1 MPAVVTAT
9 AVCVTGYAALGVYTW
24 RHRTIRG
31 AREVVLLMAAVTLW
45 STCYAFELSS
55 HTVAAARW
63 WVTLEFVGAVAL
75 GPAMWAFVT
84 EYIGRGRMP
93 RAALAWLSVEPAL
106 VLTLLVLPG
115 TRDLIIRYPDPGA
128 GLQYVGRTPM
138 PVFGPLFWPHAA
150 YTYALLLSSIGVL
163 SARLIRVAAPYR
175 RAAYL
180 VIAATVTPLLVNVL
194 YSLDVF
200 GTVADP
206 TPLLFML
213 GGVVL
218 VWGLLRLRL
227 LDVPLLTRGLV
238 VERIRDGVLLLDVW
252 GRIVDANPAAARF
265 TGTART
271 ALIGRS
277 LPDVAPQI
285 HAATATSSASP
296 DPGAPVEYPARLDDG
311 TDLAVSV
318 TDVTDRGGRATA
330 RILLLRDI
338 TDRRRAEAQLHDLL
352 TERTLLLE
360 TLQANLRPGPLPD
373 VPGLSLTGRWLP
385 ATRGSMVS
393 GDFYDVHPAGPGRWA
408 FVLGDVSGK
417 GAQAAVVTSMVRHTV
432 RTLSAQSCTPP
443 EVLGQLNR
451 ALLSGRD
458 PERFCTVT
466 YGHIS
471 YPPGTDAVRVELALG
486 GHPPPLL
493 RRADGQ
499 VRAIGVPG
507 TALGLLDEIDVRTT
521 SIDLA
526 RGDVLF
532 AYTDGVTE
540 TRRGDEQF
548 GEQRLAAAFADALA
562 ARPNGT
568 DPNGSE
574 PDGSGP
580 DDGDGPDGGDAA
592 LGTAADL
599 VIERLRSFAATQDD
613 IALLLLGAL

>member
-1 MPAVVTAT
+1 MSAVVTAT

-55 HTVAAARW
+55 DSVPAARRW
-63 WVTLEFVGAVAL
+63 ASLEFVGAVAL

-93 RAALAWLSVEPAL
+93 RATLAWLTVEPAL
-106 VLTLLVLPG
+106 VLTLLALPG
-115 TRDLIIRYPDPGA
+115 TRDLIIYYPAPGD
-128 GLQYVGRTPM
+128 GLRHLGPA
-138 PVFGPLFWPHAA
+138 PVPEFGPLFWPHAA

-180 VIAATVTPLLVNVL
+180 VIAATVTPLLANVL

-200 GTVADP
+200 GTVPDP

-227 LDVPLLTRGLV
+227 LDVPLLTRSLV
-238 VERIRDGVLLLDVW
+238 VERILDGVLLLDAW

-265 TGTART
+265 TDTART
-271 ALIGRS
+271 ALVGRS
-277 LPDVAPQI
+277 LRDVAPQI
-285 HAATATSSASP
+285 HAATITAPTSP
-296 DPGAPVEYPARLDDG
+296 DAGAPVEIPARLDDG
-311 TDLAVSV
+311 TELAVSV

-330 RILLLRDI
+330 RILLLRDV
-338 TDRRRAEAQLHDLL
+338 TDRRRAEEQLQELL

-360 TLQANLRPGPLPD
+360 TLEANLRPGPLPD
-373 VPGLSLTGRWLP
+373 VPGLALTGRWLP
-385 ATRGSMVS
+385 GTRGSMVS

-432 RTLSAQSCTPP
+432 QTLSAQSCTPP
-443 EVLGQLNR
+443 DVLGQLNR
-451 ALLSGRD
+451 ALLNGGD

-471 YPPGTDAVRVELALG
+471 YPPGTGVVRVELALG

-499 VRAIGVPG
+499 VCAIGVPG

-526 RGDVLF
+526 AGDVLF

-540 TRRGDEQF
+540 TRRGDEEF
-548 GEQRLAAAFADALA
+548 GEQRLAAAFAGAIGPVT
-562 ARPNGT
+562 ARTP
-568 DPNGSE
+568 P
-574 PDGSGP
+574 
-580 DDGDGPDGGDAA
+580 GDGAA
-592 LGTAADL
+592 GLGTAAD
-599 VIERLRSFAATQDD
+599 VVMEQLRAFADTQDD
-613 IALLLLGAL
+613 IALLLLGAR